1 MKFIFKTKNN
11 QLRALWKIIIL
22 CLFISVFLIASAIT
36 MENYS
41 IDDEYG
47 LLIFASFILGTL
59 LSLILID
66 RKKLKDLGLVS
77 LKSKFT
83 DIFVGLILG
92 GVLVVLN
99 VFVLYLIGDLSF
111 VTKINNPNLG
121 MFLLKGFGVFIVVA
135 IAEEMMFRGYI
146 MLSMK
151 HMNMPWLSILV
162 SAAIFSFSHGALND
176 GASTV
181 AVVNISLAGIML
193 AYMFY
198 RSKSLYLPIGVHI
211 TWNYFQGFIF
221 GVNVSGREVGDAAYI
236 AKMEDNILTGGTFG
250 LEGGLV
256 NTFVML
262 FAILIVFLLYRKADK
277 DKKLE

>member
-22 CLFISVFLIASAIT
+22 CLFISIFLIISAIS
-36 MENYS
+36 MENYG

-47 LLIFASFILGTL
+47 LMIFASFIIGTI
-59 LSLILID
+59 LSLLMVD

-83 DIFVGLILG
+83 DIFIGLLLG
-92 GVLVVLN
+92 GVLVVIN
-99 VFVLYLIGDLSF
+99 VMILYLLGDLSF
-111 VTKINNPNLG
+111 VTKLNNPNIG
-121 MFLLKGFGVFIVVA
+121 MFLLKGLGVFVVVS
-135 IAEEMMFRGYI
+135 IAEEVMFRGYI

-151 HMNMPWLSILV
+151 HMNKPWFSILV
-162 SAAIFSFSHGALND
+162 SAAIFSLSHGALND

-181 AVVNISLAGIML
+181 AVINISLAGIML

-221 GVNVSGREVGDAAYI
+221 GVNVSGREVGEAAYL
-236 AKMEDNILTGGTFG
+236 AKMENNILTGGTFG

-256 NTFVML
+256 NTFVMIL
-262 FAILIVFLLYRKADK
+262 AMLIVYLLYRKSDK
-277 DKKLE
+277 GS